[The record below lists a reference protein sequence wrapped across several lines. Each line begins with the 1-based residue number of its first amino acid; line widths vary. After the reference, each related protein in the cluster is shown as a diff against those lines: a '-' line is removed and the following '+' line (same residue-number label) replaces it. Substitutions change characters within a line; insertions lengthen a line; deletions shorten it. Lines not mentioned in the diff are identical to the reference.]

1 MNQYKPGQK
10 SEDFRVSLISL
21 LNEFPEK
28 NTIPPVPRLLEM
40 TTSLVIRSFVILLC
54 AVKTPIPG

>member
-1 MNQYKPGQK
+1 MNQYKPSQK

-28 NTIPPVPRLLEM
+28 NTIPLVPRLLEM